1 MRFKAIAIDGP
12 AGAGK
17 STVAKLLSKKIG
29 FTYID
34 SGALFRAITLKVLK
48 LGIDINDINSIIK
61 HAENSKIDFINNSI
75 YLDGIDVSKDI
86 RDDII
91 NKNVSYIAMIPEIRK
106 IIVNIQRKIA
116 KNKNVVVDGRDIGT
130 TVFPD
135 AFIKFYLTASVDERA
150 RRRYNQYSDK
160 TKYSIEDIKN
170 QIIHR
175 DYIDSNRE
183 SSPLKQ
189 ADDAILID
197 TTGKNIDE
205 VVEEMLYN
213 ISMKGGI

>member
-1 MRFKAIAIDGP
+1 MKFKAIAIDGP

-17 STVAKLLSKKIG
+17 STVAKILSKKIG

-34 SGALFRAITLKVLK
+34 SGALFRAITLKILK
-48 LGIDINDINSIIK
+48 LGIDVNDVDNIIK
-61 HAENSKIDFINNSI
+61 HAKNAKVDFIENSI
-75 YLDGIDVSKDI
+75 YLDGIDVSKEI
-86 RDDII
+86 RDDIV
-91 NKNVSYIAMIPEIRK
+91 NKTVSYIAMIPEIRE
-106 IIVNIQRKIA
+106 IIANIQREIA
-116 KNKNVVVDGRDIGT
+116 KTKNVVVDGRDIGT

-135 AFIKFYLTASVDERA
+135 AFAKFFLTASVDERA
-150 RRRYNQYSDK
+150 RRRYNQYLDK
-160 TKYSIEDIKN
+160 TKYTLEDIKN

-197 TTGKNIDE
+197 TTNRSIDE
-205 VVEEMLYN
+205 VIEEILYH

>member
-1 MRFKAIAIDGP
+1 
-12 AGAGK
+12 
-17 STVAKLLSKKIG
+17 
-29 FTYID
+29 
-34 SGALFRAITLKVLK
+34 
-48 LGIDINDINSIIK
+48 
-61 HAENSKIDFINNSI
+61 
-75 YLDGIDVSKDI
+75 
-86 RDDII
+86 
-91 NKNVSYIAMIPEIRK
+91 MIPEIRK

>member
-1 MRFKAIAIDGP
+1 LKFKAIAIDGP

-17 STVAKLLSKKIG
+17 STVAKILSKKIG

-34 SGALFRAITLKVLK
+34 SGALFRAITLKILK
-48 LGIDINDINSIIK
+48 LGIDVNDVDNIIK
-61 HAENSKIDFINNSI
+61 HAKNAKVDFIENSI
-75 YLDGIDVSKDI
+75 YLDGIDVSKEI
-86 RDDII
+86 RDDIV
-91 NKNVSYIAMIPEIRK
+91 NKTVSYIAMIPEIRE
-106 IIVNIQRKIA
+106 IIANIQREIA
-116 KNKNVVVDGRDIGT
+116 KTKNVVVDGRDIGT

-135 AFIKFYLTASVDERA
+135 AFAKFFLTASVDERA
-150 RRRYNQYSDK
+150 RRRYNQYLDK
-160 TKYSIEDIKN
+160 TKYSLEDIKN

-197 TTGKNIDE
+197 TTNRSIDE
-205 VVEEMLYN
+205 VIEEILYH
-213 ISMKGGI
+213 IFIKGGI

>member
-1 MRFKAIAIDGP
+1 LKFKAIAIDGP

-17 STVAKLLSKKIG
+17 STVAKILSKKIG

-34 SGALFRAITLKVLK
+34 SGALFRAITLKILK
-48 LGIDINDINSIIK
+48 LGIDVNDVDNIIK
-61 HAENSKIDFINNSI
+61 HAKNAKVDFIENSI
-75 YLDGIDVSKDI
+75 YLDGIDVSKEI
-86 RDDII
+86 RDDIV
-91 NKNVSYIAMIPEIRK
+91 NKTVSYIAMIPEIRE
-106 IIVNIQRKIA
+106 IIANIQREIA
-116 KNKNVVVDGRDIGT
+116 KTKNVVVDGRDIGT

-135 AFIKFYLTASVDERA
+135 AFAKFFLTASVDERA
-150 RRRYNQYSDK
+150 RRRYNQYLDK
-160 TKYSIEDIKN
+160 TKYSLEDIKN

-197 TTGKNIDE
+197 TTNRSIDE
-205 VVEEMLYN
+205 VIEEILYH

>member
-1 MRFKAIAIDGP
+1 MKFKAIAIDGP

-17 STVAKLLSKKIG
+17 STVAKILSKKIG

-34 SGALFRAITLKVLK
+34 SGALFRAITLKILK
-48 LGIDINDINSIIK
+48 LGIDVNDVDNIIK
-61 HAENSKIDFINNSI
+61 HAKNAKVDFIENSI
-75 YLDGIDVSKDI
+75 YLDGIDVSKEI
-86 RDDII
+86 RDDIV
-91 NKNVSYIAMIPEIRK
+91 NKTVSYIAMIPEIRE
-106 IIVNIQRKIA
+106 IIANIQREIA
-116 KNKNVVVDGRDIGT
+116 KTKNVVVDGRDIGT

-135 AFIKFYLTASVDERA
+135 AFAKFFLTASVDERA
-150 RRRYNQYSDK
+150 RRRYNQYLDK
-160 TKYSIEDIKN
+160 TKYSLEDIKN

-197 TTGKNIDE
+197 TTNRSIDE
-205 VVEEMLYN
+205 VIEEILYH

>member
-1 MRFKAIAIDGP
+1 MKFKAIAIDGP

-17 STVAKLLSKKIG
+17 STVAKILSKKIG

-34 SGALFRAITLKVLK
+34 SGALFRAITLKILK
-48 LGIDINDINSIIK
+48 LGIDVNDVDNIIK
-61 HAENSKIDFINNSI
+61 HAKNAKVDFIENSI
-75 YLDGIDVSKDI
+75 YLDGIDVSKEI
-86 RDDII
+86 RDDIV
-91 NKNVSYIAMIPEIRK
+91 NKTVSYIAMIPEIRE
-106 IIVNIQRKIA
+106 IIANIQREIA
-116 KNKNVVVDGRDIGT
+116 KTKNVVVDGRDIGT

-135 AFIKFYLTASVDERA
+135 AFAKFFLTASVDERA
-150 RRRYNQYSDK
+150 RRRYNQYLDK
-160 TKYSIEDIKN
+160 TKYSLEDIKN

-197 TTGKNIDE
+197 TTNRSIDE
-205 VVEEMLYN
+205 VIEEILYH
-213 ISMKGGI
+213 IFIKGGI

>member
-1 MRFKAIAIDGP
+1 LRFKAIAIDGP